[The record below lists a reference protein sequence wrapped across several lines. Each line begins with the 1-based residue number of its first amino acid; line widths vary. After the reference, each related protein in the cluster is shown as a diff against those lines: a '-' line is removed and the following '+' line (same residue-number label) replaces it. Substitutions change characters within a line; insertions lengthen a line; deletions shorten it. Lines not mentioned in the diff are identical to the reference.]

1 MHHTASLAFRVVAM
15 ESLPT
20 QPPPPPPP
28 LQQQPQAGV
37 RTGGLSRQPSLGAM
51 SVAVP
56 MPSVFPAWAE
66 PRYRCIRR
74 ISHAADATVW
84 LVRVL
89 KGDGGRLH
97 VLKELHG
104 ADTSGLTKKH
114 GADWLPREVEL
125 LTSQKHPF
133 ILPVVEM
140 LRDAETGQMGMV
152 TEYCDQGDLY
162 SLLIELRRRGERVP
176 ETQVLSWLAQLCLAL
191 SHLHRQRILH
201 RDVKTSNIFVTADR
215 TLKLGDFGLA
225 RALQA
230 DSEAVISRVGSPF
243 YMSPEI
249 CLNQPY
255 STPTDIWSLGC
266 VLYEILVLQPAFY
279 AENMALVLEK
289 ICSAS
294 YRPLPDGAC
303 SDAVRQL
310 LEEMLTLDSTVRP
323 SAQAVLSHP
332 ALRPVLQQLEP
343 AAPPPKELRER
354 LVADSDEVAQMR
366 AAVRSAAAAAASTG
380 SGGAADGDGRGGNG
394 EDGSGGGLSLLG
406 LSQLAERGLSLL
418 SLFSFAPPPQDEAA
432 CTAPAAA
439 TLSPTPTHR
448 AAAAL
453 LKSAAARDE
462 AESAVRGMNDLLEAS
477 LGSAT
482 LEQALALASAPL
494 AGEADEAARASW
506 EGDRLAAIGELLRG
520 HVLRKHA
527 RGVGSNGSEH
537 ADGTPPLTSP
547 PPAAAAASSEPGPPL
562 PPGQMAS
569 TDRSQQLSAPGVGR
583 SVRPSELSASD
594 ETAIIAVARA
604 VLALALWRAQLM
616 QPPGEGG
623 VAASAP
629 SSNASVVAFAGGAS
643 AGGASAGAAVR
654 GEAPGGAPTAEVDVT
669 DASAPSS
676 ARAHRFSVRSLF
688 SSGRGREQ

>member
-1 MHHTASLAFRVVAM
+1 M
-15 ESLPT
+15 
-20 QPPPPPPP
+20 
-28 LQQQPQAGV
+28 
-37 RTGGLSRQPSLGAM
+37 
-51 SVAVP
+51 
-56 MPSVFPAWAE
+56 
-66 PRYRCIRR
+66 
-74 ISHAADATVW
+74 
-84 LVRVL
+84 
-89 KGDGGRLH
+89 
-97 VLKELHG
+97 
-104 ADTSGLTKKH
+104 
-114 GADWLPREVEL
+114 
-125 LTSQKHPF
+125 
-133 ILPVVEM
+133 
-140 LRDAETGQMGMV
+140 
-152 TEYCDQGDLY
+152 
-162 SLLIELRRRGERVP
+162 
-176 ETQVLSWLAQLCLAL
+176 
-191 SHLHRQRILH
+191 
-201 RDVKTSNIFVTADR
+201 
-215 TLKLGDFGLA
+215 
-225 RALQA
+225 
-230 DSEAVISRVGSPF
+230 
-243 YMSPEI
+243 
-249 CLNQPY
+249 
-255 STPTDIWSLGC
+255 
-266 VLYEILVLQPAFY
+266 LYEILVLQPAFY

-366 AAVRSAAAAAASTG
+366 AAVRSAAAAAASTAA
-380 SGGAADGDGRGGNG
+380 GGAADGDGRGGNG

-406 LSQLAERGLSLL
+406 LSQLAERGLS
-418 SLFSFAPPPQDEAA
+418 SSASSFAPPPQDEAA
-432 CTAPAAA
+432 CTAPALPLRRRRR
-439 TLSPTPTHR
+439 TGQQRPCSSPLQQGR
-448 AAAAL
+448 
-453 LKSAAARDE
+453 
-462 AESAVRGMNDLLEAS
+462 AESAVDERSARGEPG
-477 LGSAT
+477 LGDAG
-482 LEQALALASAPL
+482 QALALASAPL

-623 VAASAP
+623 GGLRP
-629 SSNASVVAFAGGAS
+629 SSNASLWPSLEEPRREERRQEPQCGEKRRGA
-643 AGGASAGAAVR
+643 R
-654 GEAPGGAPTAEVDVT
+654 RLVDVT

-676 ARAHRFSVRSLF
+676 ARAHR
-688 SSGRGREQ
+688 SGAPCSRADVGENNERAIWGGKNDAACWRDRRPATRHPRHELL